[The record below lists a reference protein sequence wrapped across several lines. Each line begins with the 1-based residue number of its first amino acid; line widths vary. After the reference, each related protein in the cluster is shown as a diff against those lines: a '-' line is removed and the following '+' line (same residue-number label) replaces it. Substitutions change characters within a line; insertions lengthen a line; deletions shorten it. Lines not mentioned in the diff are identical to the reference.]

1 MEKNKSIEMGEMEIK
16 REENEPVEF
25 RLVLVD
31 WVDFG

>member
-25 RLVLVD
+25 
-31 WVDFG
+31 G